1 MNVLIAE
8 DDACLRQALA
18 AALAQRGW
26 VTQTCHDGP
35 SVLRLCD
42 AREPDVL
49 TLDLGLPGLDGLAVL
64 ARLRAMKSSLPVL
77 VLTARGAVGDRVQAL
92 NAGADDYLCKPC
104 DLDELSAR
112 LHALVRRVA
121 HQRAAAWTCGELRLE
136 LDSGA
141 FYIGE
146 RILSLTPRE
155 QAFVRALMARQ
166 GSVTTKDRLFREV
179 FAFGSQALPQ
189 ALDVVAHRVRRKLA
203 GAGADIVTVRGLGYL
218 LRHEP
223 LTSTDATARPGGGAP
238 AGSAPG

>member
-18 AALAQRGW
+18 AALTQRGW
-26 VTQTCHDGP
+26 ITHTCHDGP
-35 SVLRLCD
+35 SVLRQCD
-42 AREPDVL
+42 ACEPDVL

-64 ARLRAMKSSLPVL
+64 GRLRAMKSSLPVL

-121 HQRAAAWTCGELRLE
+121 HQRALAWTCGALRLE

-141 FYIGE
+141 FYIGNQ
-146 RILSLTPRE
+146 ILSLTPRE
-155 QAFVRALMARQ
+155 QAFLRALMARQ

-189 ALDVVAHRVRRKLA
+189 ALDVVAHRVRRKLG
-203 GAGADIVTVRGLGYL
+203 GAGASIVTVRGLGYL
-218 LRHEP
+218 LRQEPVMSMGGTPRPAGEP
-223 LTSTDATARPGGGAP
+223 L
-238 AGSAPG
+238 AG